1 MFYNAKNQTVTLG
14 DTELDFV
21 SFGTGTKNLV
31 MIPGLGDGLKTVK
44 GTAVPFALLYRM
56 FAKQYKVYMFSRK
69 NQLEQG
75 YTTREMAADQAA
87 AMKKLGIE
95 KACVMGIS
103 QGGMIA
109 QYLAADYPQLVEKL
123 VLAVTLCKPNATVQV
138 VVGNW
143 LKLAQVQDFKGIFID
158 TAEKT
163 YSEKKLKTYRP
174 LYPALSLFGKPKS
187 LERFLI
193 QANACIH
200 HDASDVIGK
209 IECPT
214 LVIGGDE
221 DKIVGK
227 DAAQAVARRI
237 PDSTLVIYN
246 GLGHGAYEEAD
257 DFNSLVLSFFE

>member
-56 FAKQYKVYMFSRK
+56 FAKQYKVYMFNRK
-69 NQLEQG
+69 NQLEQE

-109 QYLAADYPQLVEKL
+109 QYLAADYSQMVEKL
-123 VLAVTLCKPNATVQV
+123 VLAVTLCRPNETVQA

-227 DAAQAVARRI
+227 DAAQEVARRI